1 MDKYY
6 YLLAQLPFLRFGGEA
21 GLSREEFF
29 YQSEKW
35 LEQGDLNKLKR
46 ADISYAGGRTPNL
59 RVLREYACFEKKI
72 REEIGK
78 YRAAR
83 KKQQEYQ
90 PFETKEILADEN
102 PLKREIKLMSRKWMF
117 IEEMERDHVFDLSA
131 LALYF
136 LKLQILWRMAS
147 FNRERGIKE
156 FARLSEPGIKKEEI
170 KNRG

>member
-6 YLLAQLPFLRFGGEA
+6 YLLSQLPFLRFGGEA

-35 LEQGDLNKLKR
+35 LEQKDLNNLKQ
-46 ADISYAGGRTPNL
+46 ADISYANRSVPNL
-59 RVLREYACFEKKI
+59 RVLKEYARFEEKI

-90 PFETKEILADEN
+90 PFKTKDILSEEN
-102 PLKREIKLMSRKWMF
+102 PLKREIKLMSKQWIF
-117 IEEMERDHVFDLSA
+117 IEEMEKDHVFDLSA

-136 LKLQILWRMAS
+136 LKLQILWRMSS
-147 FNRERGIKE
+147 FDRETGIKE
-156 FARLSEPGIKKEEI
+156 FARLTGPEIKREEI
-170 KNRG
+170 KH